1 MESRII
7 CGLGNPGREYARS
20 RHNIG
25 WMLLEAWQP
34 SLDYRSKFKGEYALV
49 HSPVKLISLKPMTFM
64 NKSGE
69 SLRSCAD
76 FFSVPPGDILVIHDD
91 LELTFGDVQI
101 KKGGGLGGHNGLK
114 SIRQHL
120 GTPDFYRLRFG
131 IGRPQRGSVSDF
143 VLSRFSK
150 EEEAELPD
158 LLLKGVQILEEFIRK
173 EKQ

>member
-1 MESRII
+1 
-7 CGLGNPGREYARS
+7 
-20 RHNIG
+20 
-25 WMLLEAWQP
+25 MLLEAWQP
-34 SLDYRSKFKGEYALV
+34 SLDYRSKFKGEYALI

-76 FFSVPPGDILVIHDD
+76 FFSVSPGGILVIHDD
-91 LELTFGDVQI
+91 LEITFGDVQI

-114 SIRQHL
+114 SVRQHL

-131 IGRPQRGSVSDF
+131 IGRPRRGSVSDF